1 MKTLIVYA
9 TKYGFT
15 ADCVE
20 QLKTKLKGHTEAV
33 NIAKGTMPALSDFDN
48 VIIGGSIYIG
58 KVNKKLTE
66 FCANNLDTLL
76 SKRVALFLCCGMAED
91 FDKSLAAS
99 FPEAL
104 RKNAVAAE
112 CFGGEL
118 NTEKMGF
125 ADKLIT
131 KQIKKMTA
139 KENKPEPAPL
149 PENIAKLAQAMNT
162 L

>member
-33 NIAKGTMPALSDFDN
+33 NILKGTVPALSDFEN
-48 VIIGGSIYIG
+48 VILGGSIYIG

-66 FCANNLDTLL
+66 FCVSNLDALAG
-76 SKRVALFLCCGMAED
+76 KRVALFLCCGMAED
-91 FDKSLAAS
+91 FEKNLAAS

-104 RKNAVAAE
+104 RKNAIAAE

-118 NTEKMGF
+118 KTEKMGVL
-125 ADKLIT
+125 DKLVT
-131 KQIKKMTA
+131 KRIKKMTA
-139 KENKPEPAPL
+139 KENKPEPVPQ
-149 PENIAKLAQAMNT
+149 PGNIDKLAQAVNT

>member
-15 ADCVE
+15 AGCVE
-20 QLKTKLKGHTEAV
+20 QLKAKLKGQTETV
-33 NIAKGTMPALSDFDN
+33 NIVKGTVPVLSDFDN
-48 VIIGGSIYIG
+48 VIIGGSIYVG

-66 FCANNLDTLL
+66 FCANNLDALL

-91 FDKSLAAS
+91 FEKNLIAS

-104 RKNAVAAE
+104 RKTAIAAD

-118 NTEKMGF
+118 NIEKMGF
-125 ADKLIT
+125 VDKLVT

-139 KENKPEPAPL
+139 KENKPEPAAL
-149 PENIAKLAQAMNT
+149 PENIDKLAQAVNT
-162 L
+162 P